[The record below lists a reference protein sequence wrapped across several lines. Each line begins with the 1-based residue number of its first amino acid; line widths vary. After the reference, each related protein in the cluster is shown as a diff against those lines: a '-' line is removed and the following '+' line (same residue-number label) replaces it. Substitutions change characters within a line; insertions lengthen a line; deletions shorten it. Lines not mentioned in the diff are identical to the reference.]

1 MFGVRVTVPRTVLV
15 IIAGL
20 AWVMATLG
28 RLHPAAVAAVPIV
41 LMLVV
46 FITIYHVALT
56 HWMST
61 WWTWLRHR
69 RSVAAEPPPPA
80 RNVFINGVPIG
91 VVAENEQLITLV
103 ELHNDPLAPS
113 VVTDTEERT
122 PNVLDIGELAGLVGQ
137 VLDVG
142 VNTADIIS
150 DGFRATGGFADLYQ
164 QITGPTVAPAERS
177 SWIVVRTDLHDNL
190 AAIDRRGGDAEAA
203 DRVAAATCL
212 RIADTLASS
221 GLDARPASA
230 EAIDAVNALLHV
242 DAPIA
247 DHWSHLEGR
256 SGFTGVYYADPAHI
270 GDDAAQWWTWPLS
283 QSVTTLV
290 RLTPGANG
298 ATNIAALVRYR
309 TDARPPAPP
318 VSRLGPLY
326 GVQTAMWQQFRVGY
340 LPVTAPLPSAAL
352 GPAAPVLPFGPA
364 GPLIGSIGDPRDHT
378 SVHLSLSG
386 PITVLCQSAVLLRQ
400 AALRASVTG
409 RPLLVITDER
419 DKWQPIVSLAVSGVI
434 LDDYPAGWAAD
445 DDDGLDDDDAA
456 IAAQRGSGALGLAG
470 LDQDTVLVIDTD
482 EDWPEHLPQVTVL
495 TDDEACDADIELVD
509 TDDQFGFTLKIRTGL
524 SARVRSVPAHEERR
538 ILGVSPQPTTVRG
551 PVRQAD
557 RPKVPVR
564 PRPPATRPRPA
575 PVRSPRQPNGQD
587 TTEAS
592 QPPTADRT
600 TRTRLDLADDLAG
613 HPGTATERSV
623 DPVLPAPPATA
634 ASAEPPP
641 AAQPGDPI
649 TSPPPV
655 REPGPTPPSPPPQP
669 IRPPAAAPW
678 TRPPPRDAT
687 GVGRPPDTPRI
698 PPPGPLPPRR
708 TRNAQ
713 PAPGTQPHNDQPTP
727 PESAPTSPPAG
738 QQRDWAAAFGRSPR
752 QPSQPYPPD
761 GASSPLPERN
771 GDSNGRHRTP
781 DDTDETNREQRGG
794 KNPPTA
800 GPPPGGAAPP
810 PSAADRREET

>member
-1 MFGVRVTVPRTVLV
+1 MSRNVSSSSAQGFTKPPMLGVRVTVTRTVL
-15 IIAGL
+15 IILAGM
-20 AWVMATLG
+20 AWVMATGG

-41 LMLVV
+41 LMLIV

-61 WWTWLRHR
+61 WWAWLRHR
-69 RSVAAEPPPPA
+69 RSVGTEPPPPA

-103 ELHNDPLAPS
+103 ELHGDPLAPS

-122 PNVLDIGELAGLVGQ
+122 ANVLDIGELADLVGR
-137 VLDVG
+137 VLDVE

-150 DGFRATGGFADLYQ
+150 DGFRAAGGFADLYQ
-164 QITGPTVAPAERS
+164 QITGPTVAPAERR

-203 DRVAAATCL
+203 LRVAAVTCL
-212 RIADTLASS
+212 RVSDTLASS
-221 GLDARPASA
+221 GLDARPAGA

-270 GDDAAQWWTWPLS
+270 GEDAAQWWTWPLS

-290 RLTPGANG
+290 RLTPRANG
-298 ATNIAALVRYR
+298 ATTIAALVRYR

-326 GVQTAMWQQFRVGY
+326 GVQTAMWQQFRIGY
-340 LPVTAPLPSAAL
+340 LPVTAPLPATAL
-352 GPAAPVLPFGPA
+352 GPAAPMLPFGPA

-386 PITVLCQSAVLLRQ
+386 PITVLCQSSVLLRQ

-409 RPLLVITDER
+409 RPLLIVTDER
-419 DKWQPIVSLAVSGVI
+419 DKWQPIVSLAVSGDI
-434 LDDYPAGWAAD
+434 LDDYPGGWTAD
-445 DDDGLDDDDAA
+445 DEDDLSDDGTA
-456 IAAQRGSGALGLAG
+456 IALQHGSGALGLAG
-470 LDQDTVLVIDTD
+470 LDPDTVLVIDTD
-482 EDWPEHLPQVTVL
+482 KDWPEHLPQVTVL

-538 ILGVSPQPTTVRG
+538 ILGVSPQATTARG

-557 RPKVPVR
+557 RPKAPIR
-564 PRPPATRPRPA
+564 PRPPATRPRPTPARPAQQPSGRDA
-575 PVRSPRQPNGQD
+575 PQGTKPQ
-587 TTEAS
+587 
-592 QPPTADRT
+592 TADHT
-600 TRTRLDLADDLAG
+600 TRTRVDLADDLARQ
-613 HPGTATERSV
+613 PGTAPYPGIE
-623 DPVLPAPPATA
+623 PVLPAPLGTA
-634 ASAEPPP
+634 APAEPPP
-641 AAQPGDPI
+641 AAQPS
-649 TSPPPV
+649 SPVTPPV

-678 TRPPPRDAT
+678 TEPPPRGAS
-687 GVGRPPDTPRI
+687 TPRI
-698 PPPGPLPPRR
+698 PPPSPLPPRR
-708 TRNAQ
+708 TRNGQ
-713 PAPGTQPHNDQPTP
+713 QEPETQPPHDNQATP
-727 PESAPTSPPAG
+727 AESAPPTPPPAG
-738 QQRDWAAAFGRSPR
+738 QQRDWAQAFGRSPR
-752 QPSQPYPPD
+752 QRPQPSAPD
-761 GASSPLPERN
+761 GASSPLPESN
-771 GDSNGRHRTP
+771 GDSNGRHRAP
-781 DDTDETNREQRGG
+781 DGTDETSRG
-794 KNPPTA
+794 
-800 GPPPGGAAPP
+800 PGGAAPP
-810 PSAADRREET
+810 PRSAERREES